1 MATTGMSVLFL
12 GVWPKD
18 TIAWLCVLAVGPIA
32 FFLLSALGE
41 LAGEVIGRTP
51 GIRGADRAIERRT
64 APESISG
71 TRIAYYLVR
80 SLLIL
85 VPLLFL
91 SWWLQDKVTSV
102 VPGALRD
109 WWIQHFK

>member
-41 LAGEVIGRTP
+41 LAGKVIGRTP